1 MTMPAAARRRKPRP
15 LPRRVRPVQ
24 NEITVSFVRRLA
36 RANQIR
42 PDELIKHLN
51 AWMST
56 SGRDISVSP
65 QSLADASGIDVRHLL
80 QALPLLEVQAP
91 VSEEELREPREPSE
105 RRMSAELRPACRR
118 CMAAKGIFTAVTV
131 LAWTDTNLCLRHQL
145 WTGHGVTSVEDQ
157 ADIAGIPEIGQAQ
170 TRLSRLSRR
179 RGSQEIWYSY
189 ETAEAII
196 DWSSREAS
204 SQTAR
209 QERLRRLLAG
219 SATGRLP
226 RSYDYACYYPEVV
239 AILGVLTSPYW
250 RRIAGSLDP
259 GDSLRLYHHVAANG
273 LSRGDPSQNTPLRG
287 WIAKL
292 RADTLRRQNS
302 NLAQHNDKMIEFLL
316 SST

>member
-1 MTMPAAARRRKPRP
+1 MTTPAAARQRKGRP

-24 NEITVSFVRRLA
+24 NETTHSFIRRLA
-36 RANQIR
+36 NANHIRA
-42 PDELIKHLN
+42 DKLVEHLD
-51 AWMST
+51 AWMNT
-56 SGRDISVSP
+56 NGRDISISP
-65 QSLADASGIDVRHLL
+65 QNLADASRIDVRPLL
-80 QALPLLEVQAP
+80 RALPQLQVQAP
-91 VSEEELREPREPSE
+91 RNEEELLELQEPSA

-145 WTGHGVTSVEDQ
+145 WTGHGVTSIEDQ

-170 TRLSRLSRR
+170 TRLDRLSRR

-189 ETAEAII
+189 ETAQAII

-250 RRIAGSLDP
+250 RRIAGSIDP

-302 NLAQHNDKMIEFLL
+302 NLAQHNDKMIKFLL